1 MTRWVNNRVTMKDTA
16 AEGAADR
23 AEERGVGIVT
33 VLVSMTILW
42 AAYFLLATARG
53 LVLEFDFQTD
63 LLARRFIVTLA
74 GIGVTVLL
82 WLLLRGFDHRRMGLR
97 ILIATLAAVPASL
110 LLAFINQ
117 QAFAD
122 VEAKIVR
129 NVGEDQ
135 GVRIRRDEAGN
146 LLVDVPGVPGDGLPE
161 LPELPPAPPAPPASG
176 VSGDIVPAPAPAP
189 PPQPAP
195 APAPKTP
202 RIVTEEIRGPAGPG
216 TISTV
221 EEPTA
226 IDASD
231 RDGMLKLEEPLRRK
245 IMWQQLTDIAL
256 GRYFLLLSWCALYIA
271 MGQAVQARVAER
283 REGEYRRAA
292 KAAELKSLRYQ
303 VNPHFLF
310 NTLNSLSALVMTDRN
325 EQAETMIQ
333 TISTFYRRSLSGDPT
348 HDVPLSEEIELQ
360 RLYLQ
365 IEAVRFPDRLRVE
378 VEVPAHLANARV
390 PGMLLQPLVENSV
403 RYAVAPVSRPVTIRL
418 VAVEEYGR
426 LVIRVEDDGPGIGG
440 EGGTTAVSGEHGFGI
455 GLDNVRNRLKARFGD
470 EASVASGPRSGTA
483 GESGW
488 RTVIRMPLS
497 YTGDSGE

>member
-1 MTRWVNNRVTMKDTA
+1 MTKTDNI
-16 AEGAADR
+16 ADP
-23 AEERGVGIVT
+23 AEERGVGLVT

-42 AAYFLLATARG
+42 TAYFVLATARG
-53 LVLEFDFQTD
+53 LVLEFDFQTA
-63 LLARRFIVTLA
+63 LLARRFIVMLA

-97 ILIATLAAVPASL
+97 ILIATVAAAPASF

-122 VEAKIVR
+122 VEARIVKS
-129 NVGEDQ
+129 VGEDQ

-146 LLVDVPGVPGDGLPE
+146 LLVDVPGVPGDDAEP
-161 LPELPPAPPAPPASG
+161 PAVPAPPALPVPPETSAGATAQVAPPA
-176 VSGDIVPAPAPAP
+176 VPAP
-189 PPQPAP
+189 PP
-195 APAPKTP
+195 T
-202 RIVTEEIRGPAGPG
+202 IVTEEIRGPEGVRSVR
-216 TISTV
+216 TID
-221 EEPTA
+221 ETA
-226 IDASD
+226 NLDTAAETEGMNE
-231 RDGMLKLEEPLRRK
+231 RDLVRVDEPLRRK

-310 NTLNSLSALVMTDRN
+310 NTLNSLSALVMVDRK

-378 VEVPAHLANARV
+378 VDVPEHLAHARV

-403 RYAVAPVSRPVTIRL
+403 RYAVAAVSRPVTITL
-418 VAVEEYGR
+418 TALEEYGR
-426 LVIRVEDDGPGIGG
+426 LVIRVEDDGPG
-440 EGGTTAVSGEHGFGI
+440 GTLADGGEHGFGI

-470 EASVASGPRSGTA
+470 EASVASGPRSGA
-483 GESGW
+483 DGESGW

-497 YTGDSGE
+497 YSGGSGE

>member
-1 MTRWVNNRVTMKDTA
+1 MKNPLANRD
-16 AEGAADR
+16 GPADP
-23 AEERGVGIVT
+23 AEERGVGFVA
-33 VLVSMTILW
+33 VLVSMTVLW
-42 AAYFLLATARG
+42 IAYFLLATARG
-53 LVLEFDFQTD
+53 LVLEFDFQAD
-63 LLARRFIVTLA
+63 LLTRRFVVTLA

-82 WLLLRGFDHRRMGLR
+82 WLLLRGFDHSRIGLR
-97 ILIATLAAVPASL
+97 VLIAVVAAVPASL

-117 QAFAD
+117 KAFAD

-129 NVGEDQ
+129 SVGQDQ

-146 LLVDVPGVPGDGLPE
+146 LLVDVPGVPGDDAVVPPPPVPPPPVPPAPTPRPDDPGNRAEDAAAPE
-161 LPELPPAPPAPPASG
+161 TPAMPAPPA
-176 VSGDIVPAPAPAP
+176 
-189 PPQPAP
+189 
-195 APAPKTP
+195 T
-202 RIVTEEIRGPAGPG
+202 IVTEEIRGPDGSGTVRNVDETAGM
-216 TISTV
+216 SA
-221 EEPTA
+221 EDEA
-226 IDASD
+226 
-231 RDGMLKLEEPLRRK
+231 RMLKVEEPLRRK

-310 NTLNSLSALVMTDRN
+310 NTLNSLSALVMTDRK

-365 IEAVRFPDRLRVE
+365 IEAVRFPDRLRIE
-378 VEVPAHLANARV
+378 VEVPEHLANARV

-403 RYAVAPVSRPVTIRL
+403 RYAVAPVGRPVTIRL
-418 VAVEEYGR
+418 VALEEYGR
-426 LVIRVEDDGPGIGG
+426 LVIRVEDDGPGGSL
-440 EGGTTAVSGEHGFGI
+440 ADDSQHGFGI

-470 EASVASGPRSGTA
+470 DASVASGPRSGHSTGPG
-483 GESGW
+483 GEHGW

-497 YTGDSGE
+497 FTGDGE